1 MEKIVIAQID
11 IDSEALLKS
20 ATETKK
26 KIDELKASLPG
37 LKDESGKVTEEYI
50 RQDAAIKALTA
61 DYNAQ
66 KNTLT
71 ALTDTT
77 GKLAK
82 VNEQLTNLTT
92 KEITSIAA
100 ARKNNSDLLKIRNE
114 LNLSTKEGAEAA
126 VLINEKLNQNNAFI
140 KQNVSAYEQQKIG
153 IGDYKGAIMDAIR
166 ETGLMGGAI
175 QKMGFDLEF
184 VTGLFQPFSGV
195 FDYFKTQLASTA
207 SMFGD
212 LTKSTGQAGNVIG
225 GAADATK
232 GATEAQKGLTVAT
245 NISTAA
251 TKIFTLAL
259 AATGIGLIIGAVVL
273 LIGYLKSFTPIMDKV
288 EQAFAGVGAAVKVVQ
303 QTIVSFISGITSVSD
318 AVSKLGNFL
327 SDPIGAVKELGNE
340 MATAAEKAAELKKAQ
355 QDLEDALE
363 QQEVASAKNRAEINR
378 LNILAKDR
386 TKSEEERIKLLKEAE
401 ELERKDFE
409 ARKRNS
415 DEALR
420 IAQQQIIDEAKLTDA
435 EAAELRKRGLAY
447 KEYVEGKTNDTD
459 ALFATLKEAI
469 LKETEIQN
477 EYYTNIEKNIN
488 RQNALLE
495 KAEAE
500 EEARRKKA
508 EEARKKALDD
518 VVRRNKIELD
528 LYIQS
533 QGIRAKTLAEE
544 LAQAEE
550 VRKRKEAIARA
561 EFNASAKTAI
571 DRLALQKSLNDA
583 TMEFAKAQQS
593 AAVANA
599 QRELE
604 IFNRNNESLIDGK
617 RFLNDELLAL
627 EIDRLNRTAEAQA
640 RLETERYAQGLINAQ
655 QYADVIAAI
664 DKQFLD
670 EKAAAEDERKQA
682 EAEKQAIDLENR
694 NAARDLENENEFVK
708 RQEDIDR
715 RYAQEIEA
723 ARKNG
728 ADLNAIE
735 EKFARERQKLAR
747 DIASFKLNQELGLV
761 ASLRGLFGE
770 QTVLGKAAASAEV
783 VTNTIRN
790 ATAAFNQAAVF
801 AANPL
806 TAPLAVNAKI
816 QGGIII
822 AQGAAQVAK
831 IAGVKFEK
839 GGFSEIVGPGHE
851 AGGVP
856 IYVGNQY
863 LGEAQGGEGIGILN
877 RGAYQAFMAF
887 NNRFAGGAK
896 SSPGFMEG
904 GGIITQAVG
913 PKPTNDIAEVVVRAV
928 AALPNPVVGVQ
939 EILQT
944 ADRVTQIER
953 SASF

>member
-77 GKLAK
+77 GKLTK
-82 VNEQLTNLTT
+82 VNEQLTNLTV
-92 KEITSIAA
+92 KEIKSIAD

-114 LNLSTKEGAEAA
+114 LNLSTKEGADAA
-126 VLINEKLNQNNAFI
+126 ALINEKLNQNNAFI

-153 IGDYKGAIMDAIR
+153 IGDYKGAIMAAIQ

-195 FDYFKTQLASTA
+195 FDYFKTQLAGTA

-232 GATEAQKGLTVAT
+232 GAAEAQKGLTVAT

-273 LIGYLKSFTPIMDKV
+273 LIGYLKSFAPIMDKV

-401 ELERKDFE
+401 EIERKDFE
-409 ARKRNS
+409 ARKKNS

-420 IAQQQIIDEAKLTDA
+420 IAQQQIIDEAKLTEA
-435 EAAELRKRGLAY
+435 EAAQLRKRGLAY
-447 KEYVEGKTNDTD
+447 KEYVEGKTNNTD
-459 ALFATLKEAI
+459 ELFNKLKEAQ
-469 LKETEIQN
+469 LKETELQN
-477 EYYTNIEKNIN
+477 EYYQNIEKNIN

-508 EEARKKALDD
+508 EDARKKALDD

-533 QGIRAKTLAEE
+533 QGIRAKTLSEE

-593 AAVANA
+593 VAVANA
-599 QRELE
+599 KRELE
-604 IFNRNNESLIDGK
+604 MFNRTNETLLDGK
-617 RFLNDELLAL
+617 RFINDELLAL
-627 EIDRLNRTAEAQA
+627 EIDRLDRTAKEQA
-640 RLETERYAQGLINAQ
+640 RVETVQFTRGLINAQ
-655 QYADVIAAI
+655 QYADAIAAI
-664 DKQFLD
+664 DKQYTD
-670 EKAAAEDERKQA
+670 AKAEAEQERADA

-694 NAARDLENENEFVK
+694 IATRQLEFENDFALRAEEIERTRQQEVDAAALTGADVNLINAKFAAQRKQLDRSVAEFK
-708 RQEDIDR
+708 LQ
-715 RYAQEIEA
+715 QEI
-723 ARKNG
+723 G
-728 ADLNAIE
+728 IV
-735 EKFARERQKLAR
+735 Q
-747 DIASFKLNQELGLV
+747 G
-761 ASLRGLFGE
+761 LRGLFGE
-770 QTVLGKAAASAEV
+770 QSLLGKALAAADV
-783 VTNTIRN
+783 VMNTIRS
-790 ATAAFNQAAVF
+790 AAFAFNQAAVF

-839 GGFSEIVGPGHE
+839 GGFSEIIGPGHE

-856 IYVGNQY
+856 VYVGNQY

-877 RGAYQAFMAF
+877 RGAYAAFMQF
-887 NNRFAGGAK
+887 NNAFANGAK
-896 SSPGFMEG
+896 SRPGFMEG

-913 PKPTNDIAEVVVRAV
+913 ASPTNDIAEVVVRAV

-939 EILQT
+939 EILST